1 MSMRTRC
8 GRDVGIFLKASAPVD
23 ATETTS
29 WPRPA
34 RQSSMSSR
42 TRISS
47 STTRILDLGMRR
59 FPSDRGCLVRR
70 CVLSSESNLDRGPT
84 GGVTL
89 DDAPQLL
96 DPGSDQA
103 PAQGARAGEIHVCRD
118 ADSIVPDHEAK
129 LFLSL
134 VLATQVKRGRMT
146 RPGGM

>member
-47 STTRILDLGMRR
+47 STTRILDLGMRT
-59 FPSDRGCLVRR
+59 FPSDRGCLLLR
-70 CVLSSESNLDRGPT
+70 CVLPSESNLDRGPT
-84 GGVTL
+84 GGFTL
-89 DDAPQLL
+89 DNAAQLL
-96 DPGSDQA
+96 HHGSEQA
-103 PAQGARAGEIHVCRD
+103 PAPTTRAAQI
-118 ADSIVPDHEAK
+118 
-129 LFLSL
+129 
-134 VLATQVKRGRMT
+134 
-146 RPGGM
+146 